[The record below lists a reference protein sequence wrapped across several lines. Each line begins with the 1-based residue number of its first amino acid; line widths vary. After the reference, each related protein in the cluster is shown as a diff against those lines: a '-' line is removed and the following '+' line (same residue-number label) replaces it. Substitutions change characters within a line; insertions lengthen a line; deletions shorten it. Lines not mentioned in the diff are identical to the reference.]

1 MSNVYKINNVGGT
14 TDLVEPLILGFEQTY
29 PLSYSAW
36 GAWLGPGA
44 GAGLGAG
51 ASGASGGVS
60 LGFRAAT
67 GGEHLEGRCGPF
79 PHLGSLGAECECV

>member
-36 GAWLGPGA
+36 GAWLGA
-44 GAGLGAG
+44 TVH
-51 ASGASGGVS
+51 GVAKS
-60 LGFRAAT
+60 QTQL
-67 GGEHLEGRCGPF
+67 
-79 PHLGSLGAECECV
+79 SN